1 MNKFDKKSLII
12 VISSVLLIVIVSAV
26 SFAFLG
32 SFKKQLN
39 NVDVNI
45 IAENVNNTYF
55 NVTNNVSFALDVDP
69 SMMSE
74 ASNGTYVA
82 ENTATLDVSI
92 NPALN
97 GLSVKCTYDIIFEYD
112 SSSNIYGVSPTP
124 VTSGAD
130 KELTLQI
137 SGPNGT
143 SDYFEEKNFN
153 LTSRSK
159 TVVSRAEIINSISG
173 MPTTHRWEFVNRF
186 YNLNLDQSALANKSF
201 KGRYYVANVSCDK
214 SEDKTIY
221 SLVKN
226 RYKNNDEFVK
236 LYNPTEF
243 GDATIYANNIY
254 YFNGAV
260 ENNNV
265 LFAGFCWKIV
275 RTTETGGIK
284 MIYNGVQTNDSC
296 NNTGNAAILT
306 KKSAYS
312 SDITSLA
319 YVGYMYNK
327 VYTVSFK
334 NMSNES
340 NIIFGSTFTY
350 SNGTYKINNTK
361 TIVTWSSEYNTLND
375 KHYTC
380 LTTSTTCSS
389 LNYIFTATNGQIYYM
404 TLTNGESIDNALKNM
419 LYADD
424 VNNKNSTIKE
434 NIDSWYK
441 DNMTGY
447 TDKLEDTVFCNDR
460 TIKQGAWEAT
470 SNISDSIITISLGN
484 SPGLAC
490 LNETDRFSMSNN
502 KAKLT
507 YPVGLLSSA
516 EASLALKDSD
526 KNKYYLAGST
536 AWLMSP
542 HSYIYIQPYILTSL
556 LWSGYGVSILEARM
570 SYGVRPVIS
579 LKPNT
584 EYTLGD
590 GSYTNPFVVE

>member
-1 MNKFDKKSLII
+1 
-12 VISSVLLIVIVSAV
+12 
-26 SFAFLG
+26 
-32 SFKKQLN
+32 
-39 NVDVNI
+39 
-45 IAENVNNTYF
+45 
-55 NVTNNVSFALDVDP
+55 
-69 SMMSE
+69 
-74 ASNGTYVA
+74 
-82 ENTATLDVSI
+82 
-92 NPALN
+92 
-97 GLSVKCTYDIIFEYD
+97 
-112 SSSNIYGVSPTP
+112 
-124 VTSGAD
+124 
-130 KELTLQI
+130 
-137 SGPNGT
+137 
-143 SDYFEEKNFN
+143 
-153 LTSRSK
+153 
-159 TVVSRAEIINSISG
+159 
-173 MPTTHRWEFVNRF
+173 
-186 YNLNLDQSALANKSF
+186 
-201 KGRYYVANVSCDK
+201 
-214 SEDKTIY
+214 
-221 SLVKN
+221 
-226 RYKNNDEFVK
+226 
-236 LYNPTEF
+236 
-243 GDATIYANNIY
+243 
-254 YFNGAV
+254 
-260 ENNNV
+260 
-265 LFAGFCWKIV
+265 
-275 RTTETGGIK
+275 
-284 MIYNGVQTNDSC
+284 
-296 NNTGNAAILT
+296 
-306 KKSAYS
+306 
-312 SDITSLA
+312 
-319 YVGYMYNK
+319 MYNK

>member
-1 MNKFDKKSLII
+1 MKKRII
-12 VISSVLLIVIVSAV
+12 LLISGIAIC
-26 SFAFLG
+26 LG
-32 SFKKQLN
+32 ILLYLQLKNKN
-39 NVDVNI
+39 NLQETNI
-45 IAENVNNTYF
+45 KNKNGSLAIMIKENG
-55 NVTNNVSFALDVDP
+55 
-69 SMMSE
+69 
-74 ASNGTYVA
+74 ASDYT
-82 ENTATLDVSI
+82 
-92 NPALN
+92 
-97 GLSVKCTYDIIFEYD
+97 K
-112 SSSNIYGVSPTP
+112 SSSDNIPICKYKLNEEKTNCENGGKISDYNSETGKIKM
-124 VTSGAD
+124 SLLGAD
-130 KELTLQI
+130 KCYLYFDYA
-137 SGPNGT
+137 PNYLY
-143 SDYFEEKNFN
+143 S
-153 LTSRSK
+153 
-159 TVVSRAEIINSISG
+159 EI
-173 MPTTHRWEFVNRF
+173 E
-186 YNLNLDQSALANKSF
+186 Q
-201 KGRYYVANVSCDK
+201 
-214 SEDKTIY
+214 
-221 SLVKN
+221 

-284 MIYNGVQTNDSC
+284 MIYNGVQTNDLW

-306 KKSAYS
+306 KKSVYS

-327 VYTVSFK
+327 VYTVSVK

-389 LNYIFTATNGQIYYM
+389 LNYIFTANDGQIYYM

-460 TIKQGAWEAT
+460 TIKQGTWEAT
-470 SNISDSIITISLGN
+470 SNISSSTITISLGN

-526 KNKYYLAGST
+526 KNQYYLAGST

-542 HSYIYIQPYILTSL
+542 QSYTCIQPYILASL
-556 LWSGYGVSILEARM
+556 LWSGYGVSILATRM

-584 EYTLGD
+584 EYTLRD